1 MAKTINRRLA
11 ELIDGS
17 GQLQT
22 GKLPNAFITTAHY
35 SSNSITDAKL
45 HTSFSLPASA
55 LTARDTGDLSEG
67 SNLYY
72 TTARW
77 DSKLAAADT
86 GDLSEGSNLYYTDAR
101 VQTYIGG
108 NRSYGIITGTTPTA
122 SGGTNTTALAST
134 AFVQQELTTLI
145 GGAPSTLNDLN
156 ELAAA
161 INDDSNYNTTLTT
174 ALATKLPLAGGTM
187 TGQLVV
193 DTDTEHQIKIDA
205 SSSSGAS
212 MHLNTAGGYAYTV
225 YQNSNRIWRIGA
237 YGGSS
242 FTIRDHTGG
251 TDPLVI
257 DSSGKVGI
265 GTNDPDAR
273 LGIKSSGAS
282 SYPLLIKSSDN
293 QQLFRFREESDT
305 RGTFYINDASENS
318 KVTLASDGHSS
329 FMGGNVG
336 IGEATPLGKLHIKG
350 TDTTASSVSAQ
361 GTSLILEDVENGMT
375 LLNSSSGAGYI
386 WFADSDAQNGAILYD
401 HSTDAMRFRTGG
413 NWDVLKI
420 SGSGSIGVGTS
431 ISAHAFSKA
440 IEIGDGA
447 VWSVGGNQNSS
458 FTSNAYLASNA
469 SWKYIAS
476 RKASMINLY
485 NGGFN
490 VQTTDT
496 TGTAGNNIT
505 FETRL
510 QVLANGNVGI
520 GNTNPNLPLTVT
532 SNSGANAIAIRAR
545 SADDYGFIQFY
556 NHAGTALRGQIFNH
570 NGAMAISTDTTG
582 TARLH
587 IDTSGNV
594 GIGTDSPAAGL
605 QVAKGLSTAG
615 GPAAG
620 ASTAAACFGNDTS
633 DDNYGLV
640 LGADGNGLGYIS
652 AQRTDGT
659 ATTYPLVMQ
668 HTGGKVGIGTTS
680 PTMPLSVQAASN
692 AYAISMHGRS
702 DGYSELY
709 GASNDGSTKYSFL
722 QSHSAQ
728 TKLYT
733 LVNTPLLFGTN
744 STERMR
750 LSAAGDLQLE
760 SGAANKGY
768 IQLSTQSTSYA
779 LMGGNHWGYLGYK
792 TGGYHRWFGSD
803 GVEDM
808 RLDNSGNLGIGG
820 SPNARLDISASVG
833 VSLRFSSTYN
843 YGPNRDWQ
851 INTNNYG
858 SSNWGGWSLEQ
869 STAQQGTPSVAR
881 IGVHANGNV
890 GINMGGDASSGL
902 TSINP
907 ATALH
912 VGGDITVGSADAV
925 GTSGAAAIRFQNDN
939 ERSRISS
946 IYASGGGGELSFY
959 TDSTGGTLLKR
970 MHLSNSG
977 ELRFFGP
984 SNLQVGGIT
993 SEGNDSLVIS
1003 GNSANS
1009 AGIHMHPSQSAVVPA
1024 EGSGRA
1030 PTNTKDLGR
1039 SANSWRNIYLGTGM
1053 VQPDNTHTLQ
1063 HDGGTD
1069 RGYKFNLG
1077 FIRGGSGSYNHIKT
1091 SLPSNTNV
1099 MMKFEYDGWIYSG
1112 SNMHES
1118 VTFYTY
1124 HAQSTPHGPTYV
1136 DYGSGGGLANVYYS
1150 SDNYVVIVIQAHTSY
1165 TGGFLYAQCG
1175 RSHYTTDIQI
1185 LATGSNSTTS
1195 GVF

>member
-22 GKLPNAFITTAHY
+22 GKLPNSFITTAHY

-55 LTARDTGDLSEG
+55 LTARDTDDLSEG

-101 VQTYIGG
+101 VGTYISGD
-108 NRSYGIITGTTPTA
+108 RSYGNITTTGYIAGPASMVIDPAGVGDNTGTVVIAGNLQVDGTTTTINSTTMTVDDLNLTLA
-122 SGGTNTTALAST
+122 SGAANAAAANGAGITVDGASATITYDGTNDEWDFNKPTHVEVAGSRIAEFGRTGAGTFDLTISDIGEGAAQLWFQAQTNDTGFVFRPKDSSGNNTNALYIAPDGEVGIGVPNPGQTLEIHNSVAGDYT
-134 AFVQQELTTLI
+134 DFGLRGTGHKYVIGVGNDAVANVNDKWYLYDNDNSAFR
-145 GGAPSTLNDLN
+145 
-156 ELAAA
+156 
-161 INDDSNYNTTLTT
+161 
-174 ALATKLPLAGGTM
+174 M
-187 TGQLVV
+187 VV
-193 DTDTEHQIKIDA
+193 DT
-205 SSSSGAS
+205 
-212 MHLNTAGGYAYTV
+212 
-225 YQNSNRIWRIGA
+225 
-237 YGGSS
+237 
-242 FTIRDHTGG
+242 
-251 TDPLVI
+251 
-257 DSSGKVGI
+257 SGKVGI
-265 GTNDPDAR
+265 GTDSPTRNLTVKAGSSQEGIELIDADESLFLIQKSGSSTNTSYVSMMSQGNTTVR
-273 LGIKSSGAS
+273 LHADNVSYFNGGNFGIGTSAPSKILEVSGPGGSGGTIMRLNQASGSGAS
-282 SYPLLIKSSDN
+282 GPTMDFGY
-293 QQLFRFREESDT
+293 
-305 RGTFYINDASENS
+305 
-318 KVTLASDGHSS
+318 
-329 FMGGNVG
+329 
-336 IGEATPLGKLHIKG
+336 
-350 TDTTASSVSAQ
+350 
-361 GTSLILEDVENGMT
+361 
-375 LLNSSSGAGYI
+375 SGQA
-386 WFADSDAQNGAILYD
+386 W
-401 HSTDAMRFRTGG
+401 R
-413 NWDVLKI
+413 V
-420 SGSGSIGVGTS
+420 
-431 ISAHAFSKA
+431 
-440 IEIGDGA
+440 
-447 VWSVGGNQNSS
+447 
-458 FTSNAYLASNA
+458 
-469 SWKYIAS
+469 
-476 RKASMINLY
+476 
-485 NGGFN
+485 
-490 VQTTDT
+490 
-496 TGTAGNNIT
+496 
-505 FETRL
+505 
-510 QVLANGNVGI
+510 
-520 GNTNPNLPLTVT
+520 
-532 SNSGANAIAIRAR
+532 GANV
-545 SADDYGFIQFY
+545 Y
-556 NHAGTALRGQIFNH
+556 NPGDFVIY
-570 NGAMAISTDTTG
+570 DT
-582 TARLH
+582 
-587 IDTSGNV
+587 N
-594 GIGTDSPAAGL
+594 
-605 QVAKGLSTAG
+605 
-615 GPAAG
+615 
-620 ASTAAACFGNDTS
+620 
-633 DDNYGLV
+633 
-640 LGADGNGLGYIS
+640 
-652 AQRTDGT
+652 
-659 ATTYPLVMQ
+659 ATTKMIIIKAD
-668 HTGGKVGIGTTS
+668 GKVGIGTNN